1 MHTLSARRITEMES
15 ASESVWSC
23 SCRKDCDVCKKEY
36 KSKEDLISHM
46 MTVQN
51 NGEINCSKSSSFL
64 FTRSLFLQK
73 AFACLKIQFCS
84 YPQNI
89 RLYMGLV
96 LAGTLAILVLAIL
109 QPYWYQVGHPTL
121 DEGRSKWDIPL
132 QADFDL
138 NEEYKAGHPTSSI
151 F

>member
-1 MHTLSARRITEMES
+1 MILKFKRFLWWSLKHLWNISIHLEIFFQIFLNGRKIEELFVEKENRFSIFVTFQVKILRMHTLSARRITEIES

-23 SCRKDCDVCKKEY
+23 SCRKDYDVCKKEY

-73 AFACLKIQFCS
+73 AFACLKI
-84 YPQNI
+84 
-89 RLYMGLV
+89 
-96 LAGTLAILVLAIL
+96 
-109 QPYWYQVGHPTL
+109 
-121 DEGRSKWDIPL
+121 
-132 QADFDL
+132 
-138 NEEYKAGHPTSSI
+138 
-151 F
+151 